1 MTLEPLRE
9 LTQEGAEPELGRA
22 PRYGRVVVKISG
34 EALVGDGEF
43 GIDPDVLDEVAT
55 ELRGA
60 HDLGAQI
67 AVMVGGGNIFR
78 GLAGA
83 QRGMN
88 RVTADLMGM
97 LGTVINAL
105 ALRDALEA
113 HGMPTRVLTAIEMH
127 QVAEPYIRGRAI
139 RHLEKGR
146 VVVFCAGSGNPFFTT
161 DTPAALRA
169 AEIGADLLIKATR
182 VDGIYSADPKTDP
195 QATRLPSLTYMQ
207 VLNLGLK
214 VMDNTAITLC
224 MDNRLPLLVLDLF
237 KRGNIAKAV
246 RGEPVGSLVTDQVA
260 DN

>member
-1 MTLEPLRE
+1 MTLEPLE
-9 LTQEGAEPELGRA
+9 LTGTAVSSEAGLA
-22 PRYGRVVVKISG
+22 PHYRRVVVKISG
-34 EALVGDGEF
+34 EALVGDGQF
-43 GIDPDVLDEVAT
+43 GIDPDVLDVVAS
-55 ELRGA
+55 ELQGA
-60 HDLGAQI
+60 HALGTEI

-83 QRGMN
+83 KRGMN

-113 HGMPTRVLTAIEMH
+113 HGMATRVLTAIEMH

-182 VDGIYSADPKTDP
+182 VDGIYSADPELDP
-195 QATRLPSLTYMQ
+195 EATHLPTLSYME
-207 VLNLGLK
+207 VLNLRLQ

-237 KRGNIAKAV
+237 TPGNLARAV
-246 RGEPVGSLVTDQVA
+246 RGEQVGSLVSDQTGPP
-260 DN
+260 